1 MSKALKIILGIVI
14 LVIIVGLVF
23 VFGGEKKE
31 KEAIKIGV
39 ILPLTGGA
47 SVYGVSA
54 KEGIDLAME
63 DVDLNIGLIYEDSQ
77 CSPEKSVS
85 AIKKLIEVDEVKVII
100 GHICSSAALA
110 TVPITEENKVI
121 LFSPGASSPKLTNA
135 GEFFFRNRQSILEEV
150 HKVAEIVKN
159 FNIKKA
165 AVIYVNN
172 DYGAAAKDI
181 FVEQFDNSERNI
193 VAIEAYQQ
201 DTTDFRSQLTK
212 IKQQEPEAIFLAGLI
227 KESPLIIKQSAE
239 LDIKSQFFSTIGIEG
254 KELLEIAGD
263 AAEGII
269 YTAPYFDIQSKDD
282 VVRKFIEKYKTK
294 YNKEP
299 TYVFAANGYDALKI
313 LELVI
318 KKCNINTD
326 CIKNRLYEI
335 KNYPGVSGLTTFDEN
350 GDVSKPTM
358 IKTIK
363 NGQFVP
369 YKK

>member
-1 MSKALKIILGIVI
+1 MNKIAKIIIGIVI
-14 LVIIVGLVF
+14 AIIIIVLVVIF
-23 VFGGEKKE
+23 SSRKEGEVV
-31 KEAIKIGV
+31 KIGV

-47 SVYGVSA
+47 SVYGVST

-63 DVDLNIGLIYEDSQ
+63 DLDLNIELIYEDSQ
-77 CSPEKSVS
+77 CNPEKSVS
-85 AIKKLIEVDEVKVII
+85 AIKKLIEIDGVKVII

-110 TVPITEENKVI
+110 TAPIAEENKVI
-121 LFSPGASSPKLTNA
+121 LFSPGASSPELTNA
-135 GEFFFRNRQSILEEV
+135 GDFFFRNRQSILEEV
-150 HKVAEIVKN
+150 VRTAEIVRD

-172 DYGAAAKDI
+172 DYGVAAKDI
-181 FVEQFDNSERNI
+181 FVEQFDDSERDI

-201 DTTDFRSQLTK
+201 DATDFRAQLTK

-227 KESPLIIKQSAE
+227 KESSLIIKQAAE
-239 LDIKSQFFSTIGIEG
+239 LGIKSQFFSTIGIEG

-263 AAEGII
+263 KAEGII
-269 YTAPYFDIQSKDD
+269 YTAPYFDVQSKDD

-313 LELVI
+313 LESVI

-350 GDVSKPTM
+350 GDVSKPIM
-358 IKTIK
+358 VKTVR

-369 YKK
+369 YEE